1 MSSSDHRVIS
11 VETEN
16 RKFDVSIL
24 KYDNGFF
31 ISVTEGPRKFGA
43 TIISIGIGPSPSSS
57 IIVPAKTD
65 TLFLKLMSQ
74 KVASEIR
81 GLCILSLSTQKEL
94 GTNAGKVLIERI
106 MEAVRE

>member
-1 MSSSDHRVIS
+1 

-43 TIISIGIGPSPSSS
+43 TIISIGVGPSPSSS

>member
-1 MSSSDHRVIS
+1 MSSSDHREIS

-31 ISVTEGPRKFGA
+31 ISITEGSRKFGA
-43 TIISIGIGPSPSSS
+43 TIISIGSGPSPSSS
-57 IIVPAKTD
+57 TIIPSKTD
-65 TLFLKLMSQ
+65 SLFLKLISQ
-74 KVASEIR
+74 KVASEVR

-94 GTNAGKVLIERI
+94 GINAGKVLIAKI

>member
-1 MSSSDHRVIS
+1 MSSSDHREIS
-11 VETEN
+11 VETEG
-16 RKFDVSIL
+16 RKFDVVIE

-31 ISVTEGPRKFGA
+31 ISITEGAKKFGA
-43 TIISIGIGPSPSSS
+43 MMISIGIGPAPSSS

-65 TLFLKLMSQ
+65 SLFLKLISQ

-81 GLCILSLSTQKEL
+81 GLCIVSLSIKNEL
-94 GTNAGKVLIERI
+94 GINAGKVLIERI